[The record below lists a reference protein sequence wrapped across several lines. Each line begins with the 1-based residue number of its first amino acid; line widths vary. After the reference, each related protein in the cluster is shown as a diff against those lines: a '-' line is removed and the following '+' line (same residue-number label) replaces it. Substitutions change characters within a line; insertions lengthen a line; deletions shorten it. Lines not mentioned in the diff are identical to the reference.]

1 MPLATESQL
10 YAAQFVVDVFNLQ
23 NAVAVSRLEKSDQL
37 TTDALALIT
46 NAPQIKE
53 IDITTV
59 LDIPPAPEIEGFNS
73 AELTAL
79 YQSTADEIKALIGN
93 GLTGFYTSYFP
104 LGNELAAAR
113 AWVENAITNG
123 GTGLNANI
131 EAQIWERDRSRVLRE
146 AARATDEIMASFA
159 ARGYPLP
166 PGALID
172 QVSRIDQDARDKTAQ
187 ASRDVAIK
195 QAEIELENI
204 RFAIGK
210 AIDMRT
216 AAIQAAG
223 DYIRTLAL
231 GPQLG
236 VQMATAV
243 IDAKSKMAGALTSFY
258 QAKISALELPLKAEI
273 AEKTSNV
280 EIRKANLAAL
290 TGSISARV
298 ATVEAA
304 ARAAGTQAAAAL
316 NSINASTGF
325 TGGGG
330 TSLSYSGE
338 APPLVFS

>member
-1 MPLATESQL
+1 MPIATESQQ
-10 YAAQFVVDVFNLQ
+10 YAAQFVEDVFKLQ
-23 NAVAVSRLEKSDQL
+23 NEVAVARLQKSDDL
-37 TTDALALIT
+37 TTSALGLIR
-46 NAPQIKE
+46 NAPSISE
-53 IDITTV
+53 VSITAAA
-59 LDIPPAPEIEGFNS
+59 DIPEIPPIDGFSS

-79 YQSTADEIKALIGN
+79 HQSTSEEIQTMIAN
-93 GLTGFYTSYFP
+93 GLTSFYINYFP

-113 AWVENAITNG
+113 AWIENAILNG

-131 EAQIWERDRSRVLRE
+131 EAQIWERDRSRVLLD
-146 AARATDEIMASFA
+146 AARSVSEVAATWA
-159 ARGYPLP
+159 ARGYPMP
-166 PGALID
+166 PGAMFD
-172 QVSRIDQDARDKTAQ
+172 QVGRIDQDARDKIAQ

-195 QAEIELENI
+195 QAEIELDNV

-210 AIDMRT
+210 AIELRT
-216 AAIQAAG
+216 SAIQAAG

-236 VQMATAV
+236 VQLATAV
-243 IDAKSKMAGALTSFY
+243 VDAKTKMASALTSFY
-258 QAKISALELPLKAEI
+258 QAKISAIELPLRANI
-273 AEKTSNV
+273 AQANANV
-280 EIRKANLAAL
+280 EVRKANLASENA
-290 TGSISARV
+290 GISARV